1 MKGDRGSIHFTHER
15 MNELDV
21 QVIAA
26 ALESAGQKR

>member
-26 ALESAGQKR
+26 LESAGQKR